1 MIESG
6 AGAPQL
12 LGASLPAGKTGPQV
26 CAQIDTHCCSH
37 ARLVLHTM
45 LAPLLFAAASCIFW
59 AAMQKPV
66 RKNITAVA
74 DCASLHYKML
84 VSPLVSRE
92 TTIMPLQ
99 LIRDQMDAAVAK
111 GFTVMRAW
119 SHGVTPN
126 YALQTS
132 PGVYNEAMFRG
143 LDYALDEAAKRNIK
157 VAQPLLSDGR
167 PRY

>member
-1 MIESG
+1 
-6 AGAPQL
+6 
-12 LGASLPAGKTGPQV
+12 
-26 CAQIDTHCCSH
+26 
-37 ARLVLHTM
+37 
-45 LAPLLFAAASCIFW
+45 
-59 AAMQKPV
+59 
-66 RKNITAVA
+66 
-74 DCASLHYKML
+74 
-84 VSPLVSRE
+84 
-92 TTIMPLQ
+92 MPLQ